1 MLLEEQDAASTRAA
15 REEMRQLLRTST
27 LGLSWDNTDP
37 LERRPTPHCH
47 LALIPMILLLTP
59 HCTAGLQQRLLT
71 TVRLSIQR
79 LGPTNGNNVLSH
91 QSKSLKRPLLDE
103 ILDVLPD
110 LTCDAQPCAIEMMR
124 AVGFNTTLAH
134 MRKFFALLRR
144 RGHSPYWPR
153 NMLELLRAL
162 RGMVAQPRKHGD
174 GATSGPGN
182 YFHLNGDNSGLCI
195 MHHFPHVKRK
205 NTTSRKQRYELGA
218 DIGYGDWFLGPDGGH
233 PQVKQQ
239 TYLCLE
245 MYT

>member
-1 MLLEEQDAASTRAA
+1 MLLEEQDGASTRAA
-15 REEMRQLLRTST
+15 REEMRQLLRTSRPA
-27 LGLSWDNTDP
+27 LQWENTGSP
-37 LERRPTPHCH
+37 ERRPTPRCH

-59 HCTAGLQQRLLT
+59 HCSAGLQQRLLT

-79 LGPTNGNNVLSH
+79 LGPTYGNSVLSH

-110 LTCDAQPCAIEMMR
+110 LTLDAQPCAIEMMR

-144 RGHSPYWPR
+144 RGHSPFWPR

-162 RGMVAQPRKHGD
+162 RVMVSQPRNHGD
-174 GATSGPGN
+174 GMTSGPEH

-195 MHHFPHVKRK
+195 MHHFPHSKKK
-205 NTTSRKQRYELGA
+205 NVNITKQPDGA
-218 DIGYGDWFLGPDGGH
+218 HMGYGDWFLGPDAGH
-233 PQVKQQ
+233 PQVMWKEQ
-239 TYLCLE
+239 
-245 MYT
+245 